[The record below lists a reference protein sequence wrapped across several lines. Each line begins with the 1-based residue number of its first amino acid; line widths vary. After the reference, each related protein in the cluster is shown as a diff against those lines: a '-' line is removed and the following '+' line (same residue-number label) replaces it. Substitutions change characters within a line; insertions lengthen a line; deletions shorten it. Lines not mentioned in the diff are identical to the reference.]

1 MADQRQKF
9 HASIVRKQ
17 LQPGAASAIYQSQ
30 RELAISLELS
40 YLHLADHPDVA
51 RESPKII
58 EKAFVKIIEQAEIM
72 KKESEA
78 AFSSSKKLQK
88 ELQENLAAVEETASN
103 IKIETTR
110 LKSEIEKELQMEN
123 DARTRLQQLEEEK
136 KQLDKDLQSL
146 TKDKDLRLK
155 YANYLGLPVDAD
167 ETFLDNI
174 SPRNG
179 LFKEFLYLFRRIV
192 MGVTKEEEEKR
203 LVQEYRDV
211 KHNYDETLTE
221 QQTVENHMK
230 ETEEESHQC
239 HAKMKDLRVQQEGFG
254 NIKNIQK
261 ALKYLGQMD
270 GHLSI
275 IIDMWD
281 DFAHTLKYMNE
292 RIKAGDVYIK
302 MIEKEEF
309 ANLFKESI
317 SRAEEDWQLFAE
329 ICNGYVEENEE
340 QIYIIYGFLSSP
352 IDSMSDSDISDR
364 KKKLLSSFKSDSVS
378 VEEITVDSDAC

>member
-1 MADQRQKF
+1 MYRE
-9 HASIVRKQ
+9 VRDRNQ
-17 LQPGAASAIYQSQ
+17 TRNCETDTS
-30 RELAISLELS
+30 
-40 YLHLADHPDVA
+40 DT
-51 RESPKII
+51 
-58 EKAFVKIIEQAEIM
+58 
-72 KKESEA
+72 
-78 AFSSSKKLQK
+78 
-88 ELQENLAAVEETASN
+88 ENLAAVEETASN

-155 YANYLGLPVDAD
+155 YASLPVDAD

-239 HAKMKDLRVQQEGFG
+239 HAKMKDLRVQQ
-254 NIKNIQK
+254 
-261 ALKYLGQMD
+261 
-270 GHLSI
+270 
-275 IIDMWD
+275 
-281 DFAHTLKYMNE
+281 
-292 RIKAGDVYIK
+292 AGDVYIK